1 MALHAPQ
8 LDRAWRPHP
17 QWADPLIVLLA
28 VLTLLMAWA
37 SLQRR
42 MAPGPMG
49 DQVSVSGRLLDL
61 QLSVLGSKAPW
72 TALQKQAQNPWDRT
86 ILAIHAA
93 EAGQVST
100 AAGWLQD
107 SPPALTQAWKRAYL
121 AGPQPEPGT
130 WTLVDRGLGQTH
142 AASLLQARLM
152 EAGGQDAVSFRRAA
166 SDRLR
171 MRLWALGALGC
182 LAGMVLV
189 GGLGFALF
197 LSIRK
202 PTPPA
207 PLPPLALGGRALA
220 ILFLGWFLAMQFSG
234 TFVQALLAVLP
245 FLRPWALP
253 CAYLFHALIGT
264 GLLCGME
271 GIGFKELWHRMTPG
285 PLGRNLAWGLGYLGL
300 TVLLALAL
308 SLALS
313 QVMPS
318 EEPPQRELIEILTRA
333 RTLGTAL
340 PLFLT
345 VALLAPCFEELMF
358 RGCLLPA
365 LRRRL
370 SPWPALLLGA
380 LAFGAMHLQPM
391 GLPLLSL
398 LGLTMGLAFLRTG
411 SLWTSILVHACWNGA
426 QFLLMRTLYG
436 CLR

>member
-1 MALHAPQ
+1 M
-8 LDRAWRPHP
+8 
-17 QWADPLIVLLA
+17 
-28 VLTLLMAWA
+28 
-37 SLQRR
+37 
-42 MAPGPMG
+42 
-49 DQVSVSGRLLDL
+49 SGRLLDL

-207 PLPPLALGGRALA
+207 PLPPLAPRRTSPGHPLPGLVPGH
-220 ILFLGWFLAMQFSG
+220 
-234 TFVQALLAVLP
+234 AV
-245 FLRPWALP
+245 FGHLRPGP
-253 CAYLFHALIGT
+253 
-264 GLLCGME
+264 
-271 GIGFKELWHRMTPG
+271 PG
-285 PLGRNLAWGLGYLGL
+285 GPAFPASLG
-300 TVLLALAL
+300 
-308 SLALS
+308 
-313 QVMPS
+313 
-318 EEPPQRELIEILTRA
+318 
-333 RTLGTAL
+333 
-340 PLFLT
+340 
-345 VALLAPCFEELMF
+345 
-358 RGCLLPA
+358 PA
-365 LRRRL
+365 LRL
-370 SPWPALLLGA
+370 SLPRPHRHRPPLRNGGNRFQGA
-380 LAFGAMHLQPM
+380 LAPHDSWAPGPEPGLGP
-391 GLPLLSL
+391 GLPGPHRAPGPCPLPCPEPSDAERGASTAGTDRNPHQGPHPWDRPPPLPDGGVAGPLLRGTHVP
-398 LGLTMGLAFLRTG
+398 GLPPPGPPTSPLPLARSAPGGPGLRR
-411 SLWTSILVHACWNGA
+411 HAPPTHGPA
-426 QFLLMRTLYG
+426 PS
-436 CLR
+436 